1 MEFVTEPRFTALL
14 FSVGE
19 AVVIFSPLKESAGFC
34 DPAGRRF
41 TSPNSLIVVTS
52 VVVLVSLLEFVQATR
67 SRSHNTKKKE
77 KVDG

>member
-34 DPAGRRF
+34 DPAGWRF
-41 TSPNSLIVVTS
+41 NSPNSPIVVTS
-52 VVVLVSLLEFVQATR
+52 VVVLVTLLEFVQATLLVAA
-67 SRSHNTKKKE
+67 TTQKKRI
-77 KVDG
+77 